1 MNKSGKMSQ
10 SKYKGNNNSNALDAS
25 DLDVEIKSG
34 QENIDDDEIV
44 DESEF
49 DLQTKNENKNQ
60 IDMQEKKNKMLY
72 DDDD

>member
-1 MNKSGKMSQ
+1 MNKSGNISQ

-60 IDMQEKKNKMLY
+60 IDMEEKKNKMLY

>member
-1 MNKSGKMSQ
+1 MNKSGNMSQ

-60 IDMQEKKNKMLY
+60 IDMEEKKNKMLY